1 MRTTSTD
8 VAHST
13 ACLTAEHAELAAPSF
28 FSLYFM
34 GLPGLSAVPADVTND
49 DTHEVQRNNVSLVS
63 AILAVSAVEQA
74 LLTLLQATQSRL
86 VASK

>member
-1 MRTTSTD
+1 MRTISTD

-13 ACLTAEHAELAAPSF
+13 ASLTAEHAELAEPPF

-49 DTHEVQRNNVSLVS
+49 DTHEVQRNMSLVS
-63 AILAVSAVEQA
+63 AISAVSAVEQA

-86 VASK
+86 DASK